1 VHVIDWFRAMCGDAR
16 DVHAVFGPQHDPRYG
31 FRDIVHATFRFH
43 SGAVATI
50 SGGLSFPLHAFRES
64 QGPWGE
70 ATTEH
75 HELAIKAHVES
86 ELRARLLGMD
96 PAAIERVWQLDFREF
111 WWRRGVVHGSAM
123 SGIDQALW
131 DIAGKAA
138 GLPVF
143 KLLGG
148 RVRERV
154 RCYIRSGP
162 EFYGVELEDAA
173 RRAREMGFDA
183 FKHGFGSVTRPF
195 DARRHAEVAVAEVRR
210 LRQVFGDETALMIDA
225 AGMFDPQA
233 AHLLL
238 QGPPA
243 QPPGRVTRQRG

>member
-1 VHVIDWFRAMCGDAR
+1 MSRMRITDVRCSVVAVPRPGGGAHRNWVFVQVDTDA
-16 DVHAVFGPQHDPRYG
+16 
-31 FRDIVHATFRFH
+31 
-43 SGAVATI
+43 
-50 SGGLSFPLHAFRES
+50 GL
-64 QGPWGE
+64 QGMGE

-96 PAAIERVWQLDFREF
+96 PTAIERVWQLGFREF

-162 EFYGVELEDAA
+162 EIL
-173 RRAREMGFDA
+173 RRG
-183 FKHGFGSVTRPF
+183 
-195 DARRHAEVAVAEVRR
+195 
-210 LRQVFGDETALMIDA
+210 
-225 AGMFDPQA
+225 AGGGGAPC
-233 AHLLL
+233 
-238 QGPPA
+238 P
-243 QPPGRVTRQRG
+243 